1 MRWIVLFYYNLFMGN
16 YLQGLFVKADDHFR
30 NGINMSIWG
39 TNYAWG
45 KLREKVKRKYGGQN
59 M

>member
-1 MRWIVLFYYNLFMGN
+1 MFYYNLFMGN